1 MARAVSVLIP
11 LGLTAAVSA
20 ADEGIQKKVLGVSES
35 CDPRASGLGTRAL
48 INFKIQVFWLKVLL
62 NNWK

>member
-20 ADEGIQKKVLGVSES
+20 ADEGIQKKVF
-35 CDPRASGLGTRAL
+35 GL
-48 INFKIQVFWLKVLL
+48 FL
-62 NNWK
+62 NLVILEPLVWEPEH